1 MRIKNYLSLLTC
13 FFVLSLSCTATQAV
27 TINFD
32 ELDPSSLPNEMVTN
46 EYESQGVVF
55 EWNAYLVTASTQSA
69 PNYVIGPGILFN
81 FIDTLPTYVSFFTGS
96 STEHKVFI
104 SASGPN
110 NYLANIV
117 TEGQLN
123 GLGSSENTPYTPNQ
137 FVVFQSEFGIA
148 SIELSGQSDGYIDD
162 LTFYYPGDEIEVA
175 EPSGIALLILGLA
188 SIFRR
193 RLKAL

>member
-1 MRIKNYLSLLTC
+1 MRIKNYRSLFAC
-13 FFVLSLSCTATQAV
+13 FFVLSFSCTSAHAV
-27 TINFD
+27 IINFD
-32 ELDPSSLPNEMVTN
+32 ELDPASLPNEMVTN
-46 EYESQGVVF
+46 EYESLGVVF
-55 EWNAYLVTASTQSA
+55 PFNAYLVSSSTQSA
-69 PNYVIGPGILFN
+69 PNYLIGPGIRFN
-81 FIDTLPTYVSFFTGS
+81 FINTLPTYVSFFTGS

-110 NYLANIV
+110 NYLANVV

-123 GLGSSENTPYTPNQ
+123 GLGSDENTPYIPNQ

-193 RLKAL
+193 RLKAH

>member
-27 TINFD
+27 IINFD

-55 EWNAYLVTASTQSA
+55 EWNAYLVPASTQSA

-81 FIDTLPTYVSFFTGS
+81 FSNTLPTYVSFFTGS

-188 SIFRR
+188 SLFRR